1 MPVPRERRG
10 GKGVPQSIL
19 VAEDEQSIAESLA
32 FLMEKAGLEVRIAYD
47 GTTALQMVADS
58 QPDLVL
64 LDLMLPGQDGFEVL
78 KAVRADP
85 RWRDVRVL
93 ILTAKGREIDRR
105 KAMELGVDDYVTKPF
120 STREVVDR
128 VKALLPPVDG

>member
-1 MPVPRERRG
+1 M
-10 GKGVPQSIL
+10 PQSVL

-58 QPDLVL
+58 RPDLVL

-78 KAVRADP
+78 KAVRANP

-128 VKALLPPVDG
+128 VKALLPPAED